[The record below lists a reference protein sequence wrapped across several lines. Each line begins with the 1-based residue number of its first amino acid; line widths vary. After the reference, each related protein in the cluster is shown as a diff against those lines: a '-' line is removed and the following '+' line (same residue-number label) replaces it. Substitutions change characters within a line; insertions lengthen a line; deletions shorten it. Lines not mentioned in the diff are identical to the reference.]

1 MIQPTPRRPRTKA
14 AARVKD
20 EGLISRLHDPASR
33 GFASDNYA
41 GIHPDVLAALAT
53 ANEGHQAAYG
63 DDVYTDRLQQ
73 VFREH
78 FGERASVYPVL
89 NGTGANVVGLQ
100 AMSEPWGAVICAES
114 AHVNTDEA
122 GAPERVAHVKLL
134 TVPAPDGKLT
144 PELIEQQAWGRGDV
158 HRAQPT
164 VVAITQPTELGT
176 LYTPQEIADICAYA
190 HERDMRVYLDGARL
204 AHAAAALEVP
214 LRALTTE
221 AGVDLLSFGGTKNG
235 LLLGEALV
243 VLDPDAVR
251 GIAYLRKAGTQ
262 LASKMRFISAQF
274 IALLESGLWLDNA
287 RHANDMARR
296 LAEAVSGLEGVRIV
310 QPVQTNAVFAV
321 LPADATARL
330 QKRFA
335 FYVRDERT
343 GEVRW
348 MCSFDTTPADVDAF
362 AAAVAKELSVSR
374 YLSETVTH

>member
-1 MIQPTPRRPRTKA
+1 M
-14 AARVKD
+14 
-20 EGLISRLHDPASR
+20 LSRLHDPASR

-41 GIHPDVLAALAT
+41 GIHPEILAALAT

-63 DDVYTDRLQQ
+63 DDVYTERLQQ
-73 VFREH
+73 LFREH
-78 FGERASVYPVL
+78 FGERARVYPVL

-114 AHVNTDEA
+114 AHVNTDEC

-134 TVPAPDGKLT
+134 TVPTPDGKLT
-144 PELIEQQAWGRGDV
+144 PALIDQQAWGRGDV

-176 LYTPQEIADICAYA
+176 LYTPQEIADICAHA
-190 HERDMRVYLDGARL
+190 HEHGMRVYLDGARL
-204 AHAAAALEVP
+204 AHAAAALDVP
-214 LRALTTE
+214 LRALTTD
-221 AGVDLLSFGGTKNG
+221 AGVDVLSFGGTKNG

-251 GIAYLRKAGTQ
+251 GTAFLRKAATQ

-274 IALLESGLWLDNA
+274 IALMESGLWLANA
-287 RHANDMARR
+287 RHANEMARR
-296 LAEAVSGLEGVRIV
+296 LADAVSGMADVRIV
-310 QPVQTNAVFAV
+310 QPVQTNAVFAI

-330 QKRFA
+330 QKSFP
-335 FYVRDERT
+335 FYVRNERT

-348 MCSFDTTPADVDAF
+348 MCSFDTAPEDVDAF
-362 AAAVAKELSVSR
+362 AAAIARELTGDRHVAER
-374 YLSETVTH
+374 ATH

>member
-1 MIQPTPRRPRTKA
+1 MIP
-14 AARVKD
+14 
-20 EGLISRLHDPASR
+20 RLHDPAAR

-41 GIHPDVLAALAT
+41 GLHPDVLAALAV

-63 DDVYTDRLQQ
+63 DDVYTDRLRQ

-78 FGERASVYPVL
+78 FGDRAEVYPVL

-114 AHVNTDEA
+114 AHVNTDEC
-122 GAPERVAHVKLL
+122 GAPERIAHVKLL

-144 PELIEQQAWGRGDV
+144 PALIERQAWGRGDV

-176 LYTPQEIADICAYA
+176 LYTPQEIADICAHA
-190 HERDMRVYLDGARL
+190 HGRGMRVYLDGARL
-204 AHAAAALEVP
+204 AQAAAALGVP
-214 LRALTTE
+214 LRALTTD
-221 AGVDLLSFGGTKNG
+221 AGVDVLSFGGTKNG

-251 GIAYLRKAGTQ
+251 GPQFLRKAAAQ

-274 IALLESGLWLDNA
+274 IALMENGLWLENA
-287 RHANDMARR
+287 RRANAMAGR
-296 LAEAVSGLEGVRIV
+296 LAAAVAGLPDVRIV

-321 LPADATARL
+321 LPPAVTTRL
-330 QKRFA
+330 QKRFP
-335 FYVRDERT
+335 FYVRDART

-362 AAAVAKELSVSR
+362 AAALAEELTAHR
-374 YLSETVTH
+374 HLSESETP